1 MGLDKEKTAPMEKK
15 KKKVNAIVKNHNY
28 HNPHNSNTQGISLS
42 LLAG

>member
-1 MGLDKEKTAPMEKK
+1 MGLDNEKTVPME